1 MEKLRELVDLA
12 KEPPPKRPQKTAM
25 TFPQV
30 RDVLDYIQAFHQRLS
45 DFYHQ
50 LSNEAEKPKVK
61 MLLDYMSLHEKHLQE
76 DLATYEESAP
86 RKVMDT
92 WCQGTADRSILERY
106 EGIQLRPD
114 LSLYEVVGLAFE
126 IDDSI
131 IEFFRGMV
139 GCSACQGV
147 REVFINLLEA
157 EEQEKHRL
165 AKNVGE
171 LEDM

>member
-1 MEKLRELVDLA
+1 MEELRELVDLA
-12 KEPPPKRPQKTAM
+12 KESPKRPMKTAM

-30 RDVLDYIQAFHQRLS
+30 RDVLDYVRAFHQRLS

-50 LSNEAEKPKVK
+50 LSDEAEKPRVK
-61 MLLDYMSLHEKHLQE
+61 MLLDYMSMHEKHLQE

-92 WCQGTADRSILERY
+92 WCQGTPDRSILEAY
-106 EGIQLRPD
+106 EGIPFKPD
-114 LSLYEVVGLAFE
+114 MSLYEVVSLAFKV
-126 IDDSI
+126 DDSL

-139 GCSACQGV
+139 GCTACQEV
-147 REVFINLLEA
+147 REVFTNLLEA
-157 EEQEKHRL
+157 EEQEKHKL
-165 AKNVGE
+165 TKNVGE